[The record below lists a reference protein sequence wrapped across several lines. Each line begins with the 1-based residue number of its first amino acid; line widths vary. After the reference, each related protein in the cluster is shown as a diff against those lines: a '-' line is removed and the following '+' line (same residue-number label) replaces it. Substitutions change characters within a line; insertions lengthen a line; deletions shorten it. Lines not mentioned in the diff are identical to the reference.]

1 MQGLLDS
8 NEHSDLRLLDKVSWL
23 ITLISFQKDMYDMIL
38 KLDLLKFI
46 IQLCDKKF
54 GDQIRSNAILSISLL
69 TYNERI
75 FDEIIKSDV
84 VMDMIMDICKDQN
97 EET

>member
-1 MQGLLDS
+1 
-8 NEHSDLRLLDKVSWL
+8 
-23 ITLISFQKDMYDMIL
+23 MIL

-46 IQLCDKKF
+46 IRLCDKKF

-69 TYNERI
+69 TYNEKI

-97 EET
+97 EETQVRDNATLALVNFALSKKSIKLLI